1 MPAIDGAHVHVG
13 RRPKAEGTNP
23 RAVVGGGA
31 AALAMGICLTPKVAP
46 LGLTVPSALLV
57 AERG

>member
-31 AALAMGICLTPKVAP
+31 AALAMGIWLTPKVCAK
-46 LGLTVPSALLV
+46 
-57 AERG
+57 ERDARWREQ